1 MEPLRKIAKDA
12 TKNIDDVFERKQA
25 ETEIYT
31 SLMDAYDHEMLQ
43 QNNSEKAIQT
53 VVDNFGYEDQ
63 MSDELKQAH
72 LRKLG
77 LKQILYLCSAT
88 LIFFILLYLLVFWLF
103 S

>member
-25 ETEIYT
+25 QTEIYT
-31 SLMDAYDHEMLQ
+31 SLMDAYDQEMLQ

-63 MSDELKQAH
+63 MSDELKRAH

-88 LIFFILLYLLVFWLF
+88 FVFFILLYLLVFWLF